1 MNNFTII
8 YNILRKLET
17 AMGLDEFSLDSFD
30 LASLQCNQL
39 LFVRI
44 LEMLKDRGYIDGVSI
59 KRSVDGDMTVSDAGI
74 CITLSGLE

>member
-8 YNILRKLET
+8 YKILRKLET
-17 AMGLDEFSLDSFD
+17 AMGLDEFSLDCFD

-44 LEMLKDRGYIDGVSI
+44 LEMLKDMQKYSH
-59 KRSVDGDMTVSDAGI
+59 S
-74 CITLSGLE
+74 C